1 MISIRTATE
10 DDAEELLAIYAPY
23 VKQTAIT
30 FEYDV
35 PSKKDFKS
43 RISHTLEKYPY
54 LVAEEDGKIVGYAY
68 VSPFKERAAYD
79 WSVETSIYVDMI
91 QKRKGIGR
99 LLYDRLEEILKK
111 QGILN
116 VNACIGYPQIDDE
129 YLTKDSVYF
138 HEKLGYHI
146 GWNIPSSADTSLD
159 AGMIWYGWR
168 NSLENTACRE
178 ISRMLSHLA
187 ISVVKCFISVV
198 CAFSNITCTGK

>member
-23 VKQTAIT
+23 VEQTAIT

-35 PSKKDFKS
+35 PSEDEFRK

-54 LVAEEDGKIVGYAY
+54 LVAEENGKIAGYAY

-79 WSVETSIYVDMI
+79 WSVETSIYVDMT

-129 YLTKDSVYF
+129 YLTKDSVHF
-138 HEKLGYHI
+138 HERLGYHMVGTFHQCGYKFGRWYDMVWMEKFI
-146 GWNIPSSADTSLD
+146 GEHSTQRNQPDVIPFSNISCEMDTSL
-159 AGMIWYGWR
+159 
-168 NSLENTACRE
+168 
-178 ISRMLSHLA
+178 
-187 ISVVKCFISVV
+187 V
-198 CAFSNITCTGK
+198 

>member
-23 VKQTAIT
+23 VEQTAIT

-35 PSKKDFKS
+35 PSEDEFRK

-54 LVAEEDGKIVGYAY
+54 LVAEENGKIAGYAY

-79 WSVETSIYVDMI
+79 WSVETSIYVDMA

-129 YLTKDSVYF
+129 YLTKDSVHF
-138 HEKLGYHI
+138 HERLGYHMVGTFHQCGYKFGRWYDMVWMEKFI
-146 GWNIPSSADTSLD
+146 GEHSTQGKQPDVIPF
-159 AGMIWYGWR
+159 G
-168 NSLENTACRE
+168 
-178 ISRMLSHLA
+178 
-187 ISVVKCFISVV
+187 
-198 CAFSNITCTGK
+198 NITGAVYTSPRN

>member
-1 MISIRTATE
+1 M
-10 DDAEELLAIYAPY
+10 
-23 VKQTAIT
+23 
-30 FEYDV
+30 
-35 PSKKDFKS
+35 
-43 RISHTLEKYPY
+43 
-54 LVAEEDGKIVGYAY
+54 AEEDGNIVGYAY

-138 HEKLGYHI
+138 HEKLGYHMV
-146 GWNIPSSADTSLD
+146 GTFHQC
-159 AGMIWYGWR
+159 GYKFGRWYGWR
-168 NSLENTACRE
+168 NLSENIQKIKLLPIFCIPSGNMT
-178 ISRMLSHLA
+178 LS
-187 ISVVKCFISVV
+187 I
-198 CAFSNITCTGK
+198 